1 MISQE
6 DKEWMSKFMT
16 DMWNFIKTYGDRSL
30 DESKAA
36 DMLYDSD
43 AIIKKY
49 NEDERVLCMLMG
61 FMNGLEREV
70 KKDGRC
76 G

>member
-30 DESKAA
+30 EDSKIA
-36 DMLYDSD
+36 DMIHDSNVI
-43 AIIKKY
+43 AKKY
-49 NEDERVLCMLMG
+49 NEDMRVVCMLTG